1 MKKLFRSEELNMK
14 KITIAFLWL
23 CFAVPAFGQ
32 QLILKGGTAYE
43 CNFLMID
50 SSDHTTGKTGLSPT
64 VTIRKK
70 GGSFASPSGAVS
82 EVSVGWYKIAGNATD
97 SNTDG
102 QIQVHATG
110 SGADPSDSI
119 CGQVVEFDPNAT
131 APSIAALASAV
142 QEETCA
148 AHTTTGTIGDTICDR
163 SSRVYPASTAFIHS
177 MQFFTSAGALVTS
190 GTPSCTRRIDS
201 GSFGGT
207 TNSASAVDS
216 NGLSRITIS
225 TTDTAATSDLVLKC
239 TLATA
244 VDYYQ
249 QFHIT
254 P

>member
-1 MKKLFRSEELNMK
+1 MK

-50 SSDHTTGKTGLSPT
+50 SSDHVSAKTGLSPT

-70 GGSFASPSGAVS
+70 GGSFASPSGAVA
-82 EVSVGWYKIAGNATD
+82 EVASGWYKIAGNATD

-102 QIQVHATG
+102 LIQVHATG

-142 QEETCA
+142 QEETCG

-163 SSRVYPASTAFIHS
+163 MTRVIPSSVARYTYIQFRDASNN
-177 MQFFTSAGALVTS
+177 LVTS
-190 GTPSCTRRIDS
+190 GTPTCTRKLDN
-201 GSFGGT
+201 GAFAGVA
-207 TNSASAVDS
+207 NSPSAVDS
-216 NGLSRITIS
+216 NGIS
-225 TTDTAATSDLVLKC
+225 TLLLGTADTNATSGMVLKC
-239 TLATA
+239 TLTSA
-244 VDYYQ
+244 VTQYKEFVVQ
-249 QFHIT
+249 